1 MSAPPVAT
9 PFAKERPFRCPVCG
23 EPLGA
28 LRYERGQ
35 RRTLRLTVAHVELRG
50 VVLVIP
56 CPRAGCGGEAHWRVR
71 VE

>member
-1 MSAPPVAT
+1 MAALVQRAPPV
-9 PFAKERPFRCPVCG
+9 KERDLRCPVCG
-23 EPLGA
+23 ERLGA
-28 LRYERGQ
+28 IRYERGQ

-56 CPRAGCGGEAHWRVR
+56 CPRADCPGAAHWRVR